1 LPPRLL
7 FSAISGSLSKFIVFP
22 PLAAHCL
29 PIRKSLP
36 ENRLQKPENYVKIMF
51 DDSSKTD
58 YYDKLPSG
66 RECRYN

>member
-1 LPPRLL
+1 MGRLL
-7 FSAISGSLSKFIVFP
+7 FSAIFGSLSKFIVFP

-29 PIRKSLP
+29 PIRNSLSV
-36 ENRLQKPENYVKIMF
+36 NRLQKGENYVKIMF
-51 DDSSKTD
+51 DASSKTH